1 MAERKE
7 KSDKTEDIVK
17 DAKEAFA
24 DMEDHWA
31 DNHRE
36 ALDDIEFSRMGK
48 QWPEGIRKQR
58 ELEGRPCL
66 TINKMPSFIRQVV
79 NDARQNKPSIKVH
92 PVDGGADKKT
102 ANIFNGLIRNIEY
115 TSSADVAYDTAT
127 EGAVSGGFGYFR
139 IGLDYAHD
147 DGFHLDLSIDRIS
160 NPFSVYGDPASTAAD
175 SSDWNQA
182 FITQMVP
189 KAEFK
194 KRWPDATQI
203 DFDADGWKN
212 LQDPWVTENSV
223 MVAEW
228 WRREEYEK
236 DIYLLSDGS
245 VQSEAAMQEMGPIWA
260 ASGIQVME
268 KRKTKCFRVW
278 QHTLSGAEE
287 LGKQDWV
294 GKYIPIVPVYG
305 DEVDVEG
312 KRYFRSLIRDAKDA
326 QRMYNY
332 WRSTETELV
341 ALAPKTPFI
350 GPKGAF
356 KTDAAKWATA
366 NTQSH
371 AYIEHDGSIAPQ
383 RQPFVGVP
391 AGAAHEAL
399 TASDDMKAIMG
410 IYDASLGQRS
420 NETSG
425 RAIMARQREGDVATF
440 HFQDNMARAIRHAGR
455 ILIDLIPHVYDKP
468 RMVRVIGEDG
478 TQESVKIGPNP
489 QAQQPHTESEEQDQ
503 GKSDDPTAQ
512 VYDLTAGKYDL
523 TVSTG
528 PSFTTRRQEAAFEM
542 TEMIRAF
549 PDAAP
554 VIGDLLA
561 KNLDWPGADEIAER
575 LKKINPALKGDGL
588 PPMIAQQMQE
598 GMAKIQELEQAN
610 LKLEADNVVLKA
622 KADLAATKVEGMKV
636 QTEIA
641 DAVGQL
647 QPQQPN
653 PMQQLEFR
661 SKELGVRK
669 QEVDLEQGERANSDD
684 ARLSAIENAIAQMHQ
699 MMAQQVV
706 QDAQEIEGRDAQLV
720 SAITQGFAAA
730 MAPVAQAMLV
740 PKRVVKGKNNE
751 IIGVEPMT
759 H

>member
-1 MAERKE
+1 MADKE
-7 KSDKTEDIVK
+7 KPKAEDIVK

-102 ANIFNGLIRNIEY
+102 ANIYNGLIRNIEY

-127 EGAVSGGFGYFR
+127 ESAVSGGFGYFR

-194 KRWPDATQI
+194 KRWPDATEI
-203 DFDADGWKN
+203 DFDAEGWKN
-212 LQDPWVTENSV
+212 LQDPWVTEHSV

-245 VQSEAAMQEMGPIWA
+245 VQSEAAMQQMGPIWA

-278 QHTLSGAEE
+278 QHTLSGAED

-350 GPKGAF
+350 GPVGAF

-371 AYIEHDGSIAPQ
+371 AFIEYDKSTPPQ

-468 RMVRVIGEDG
+468 RMIRVIGEDG

-503 GKSDDPTAQ
+503 GKSDDPTSQ

-588 PPMIAQQMQE
+588 PPMIAQQIEE

-641 DAVGQL
+641 DAVGQM
-647 QPQQPN
+647 QPQQPD
-653 PMQQLEFR
+653 PMKELDLE
-661 SKELGVRK
+661 SKQLGVRK
-669 QEVDLEQGERANSDD
+669 QRVELEQGERANSDD